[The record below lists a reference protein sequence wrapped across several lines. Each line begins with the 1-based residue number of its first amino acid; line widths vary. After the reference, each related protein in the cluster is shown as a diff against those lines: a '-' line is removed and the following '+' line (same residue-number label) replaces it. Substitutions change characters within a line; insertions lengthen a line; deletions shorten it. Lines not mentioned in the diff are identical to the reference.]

1 MVWWPQ
7 LPKGGMDGGNEQQ
20 TGDGQRFRLWR
31 TGRLMDGE
39 SENKIRKEKKKSYVG
54 LFFDGGVTQTCH
66 VCDMKNNNEAYS
78 IFFLCCVSIS

>member
-1 MVWWPQ
+1 
-7 LPKGGMDGGNEQQ
+7 
-20 TGDGQRFRLWR
+20 
-31 TGRLMDGE
+31 MDGE

>member
-1 MVWWPQ
+1 
-7 LPKGGMDGGNEQQ
+7 
-20 TGDGQRFRLWR
+20 
-31 TGRLMDGE
+31 MDGE

-78 IFFLCCVSIS
+78 IFFFVLCVYFLNKIDVRTAGMEKKK